1 METTSDAEGVIKSIQ
16 RSYYLHAEDIAM
28 REKDPEG
35 IETKRQE
42 EMLKSLEAILALYF
56 KL

>member
-1 METTSDAEGVIKSIQ
+1 METTSDADGVIKSIQ

-28 REKDPEG
+28 RENDPEG
-35 IETKRQE
+35 VETKRQE